1 MISEPHDSN
10 KSDISACVVF
20 AISNLPL
27 CVASLVKPHGVIS
40 LFVFKTKGAFLNKA
54 MIPLNKHP
62 SCFPPPWSSHCRV
75 RKGNRK
81 SGWRDF
87 KQRDENGQH
96 FKGVGEAAIEA
107 SQWWVLC
114 NRYWV
119 WMPYLYMYSRN
130 TALRVSSYID
140 ACTDVYL
147 SPPSI
152 LLPEQAENWPSY
164 PPFRG
169 LCFLGMAN
177 MKTSRMDRY
186 GLQWKGHQLC
196 RWVQGWFIPHKASK
210 GKELQVPAPKVFVP
224 KGQVKLS
231 KKISLICLYH
241 SSIYVHA
248 AVKVETPDKI
258 APGHDKM

>member
-1 MISEPHDSN
+1 MTQTNLIFLPVLSLQS
-10 KSDISACVVF
+10 
-20 AISNLPL
+20 AISLCVLPL
-27 CVASLVKPHGVIS
+27 LWNLMVWSVS
-40 LFVFKTKGAFLNKA
+40 LFSKLKGLSWIKQWFLSTSIHHA
-54 MIPLNKHP
+54 
-62 SCFPPPWSSHCRV
+62 SPPPGSGHGRGG
-75 RKGNRK
+75 KGK
-81 SGWRDF
+81 GESGCRDF
-87 KQRDENGQH
+87 NQSDENGQH